1 MALASYQGPPRKAYL
16 SRFQTPVPFSDSVF
30 RLPVFRL
37 WRIAAGRHLVGVKA
51 GAAEWLKYG
60 GQIAMMTI
68 VQKRERFRHP
78 SCSTSE
84 RLLAFLELLDDPGA
98 NWMDVVAG
106 LEFDEPVS
114 GWAAAKLNRA
124 FGSPCKPPDL
134 NKVASFWMSKLK
146 EHGIDPMSPIS
157 IRTQSGDQ

>member
-1 MALASYQGPPRKAYL
+1 
-16 SRFQTPVPFSDSVF
+16 
-30 RLPVFRL
+30 
-37 WRIAAGRHLVGVKA
+37 
-51 GAAEWLKYG
+51 
-60 GQIAMMTI
+60 MMTI
-68 VQKRERFRHP
+68 LQKRERFRHP
-78 SCSTSE
+78 YCSTSE

-124 FGSPCKPPDL
+124 LGSPCKPPDL
-134 NKVASFWMSKLK
+134 NKAASFWMSTLK
-146 EHGIDPMSPIS
+146 EQRIDPMSPIS